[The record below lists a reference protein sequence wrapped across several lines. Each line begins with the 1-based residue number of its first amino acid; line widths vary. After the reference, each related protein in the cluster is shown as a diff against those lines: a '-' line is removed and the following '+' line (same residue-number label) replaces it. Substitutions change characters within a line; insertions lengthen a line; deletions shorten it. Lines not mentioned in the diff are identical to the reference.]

1 VPENA
6 GHIGPRKRTTTR
18 MREAVYLSINTVRCM
33 RFSQRDTLR
42 LRHLSAHYPAERC
55 GRFLRN
61 VSTYLRPRRCHGRKL
76 QS

>member
-6 GHIGPRKRTTTR
+6 EHIGSRKRTT
-18 MREAVYLSINTVRCM
+18 MREAVYLYINTVRCI

-42 LRHLSAHYPAERC
+42 LRHLSAYYPAERC

-61 VSTYLRPRRCHGRKL
+61 VSTYLRPRRRHGRKM